1 MSDRLASVEG
11 KHSWPEPQYLDNRSR
26 MDSMRIGGRERR
38 DLQLESGPLG
48 GYDSSSTLGKLR
60 PCPESDLEC
69 RSDVSVVR

>member
-1 MSDRLASVEG
+1 
-11 KHSWPEPQYLDNRSR
+11 